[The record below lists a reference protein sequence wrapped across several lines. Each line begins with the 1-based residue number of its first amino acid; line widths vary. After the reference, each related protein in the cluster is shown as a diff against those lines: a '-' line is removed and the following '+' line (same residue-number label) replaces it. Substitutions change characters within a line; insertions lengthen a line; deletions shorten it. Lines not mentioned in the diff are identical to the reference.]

1 MNRQELKKILL
12 DQAVVES
19 MLAST
24 RRDIE
29 STLPKYFD
37 TDLVAIITGMRRV
50 GKSTLLQHI
59 RHHYKQ
65 SDFWLNFD
73 DERLVNFVLDDFQVL
88 LELFIELYGPQKT
101 LFFDEIQN
109 IPGWERFVRR
119 LHDQGYK
126 VFVTGSN
133 ANMLSRE
140 LGTHLTGRYSSLVL
154 YPFSFREFLRLKAPD
169 LLTVKNPNTTVR
181 AQIKKQFND
190 YFSLG
195 GLPFQLTQTDPDYL
209 SALYENILYRDIIT
223 RYKITGEQAIKTLA
237 HYLASNIGK
246 EVSFNNLK
254 KMIHVSS
261 HTTVSEYCHYF
272 EDSYLCYLL
281 NVYDYSLQKQT
292 RHHKKIY
299 FNDVAMAN
307 KIGFRHSED
316 HGHLLENIVYLEL
329 KRRHKEIFFH
339 KNKKECDFIV
349 KHGHKIVAALQVTVS
364 LENSGTKMR
373 EHNGLIEAMKTYHLS
388 EGYILTEDTDDEVD
402 IIIDSKKAVIKILP
416 IWQWLL

>member
-1 MNRQELKKILL
+1 MNKQTLKKILS
-12 DQAVVES
+12 DQSAVKNP
-19 MLAST
+19 LIST
-24 RRDIE
+24 RRDVE
-29 STLPKYFD
+29 ATLPQYFD
-37 TDLVAIITGMRRV
+37 NDLITIITGMRRV

-59 RHHYKQ
+59 RHQYAQ

-73 DERLVNFVLDDFQVL
+73 DERLVNFTLDDFQVL

-109 IPGWERFVRR
+109 IAGWERFVRR

-140 LGTHLTGRYSSLVL
+140 LGTHLTGRCSNLVL
-154 YPFSFREFLRLKAPD
+154 YPFSFREFLKLKAPD
-169 LLTVKNPNTTVR
+169 LLGIKNPDTMVR
-181 AQIKKQFND
+181 AQLKKQFND
-190 YFSLG
+190 YFTLG
-195 GLPFQLTQTDPDYL
+195 GLPFQLTQVDPDYL
-209 SALYENILYRDIIT
+209 SVLYENILYRDIIM
-223 RYKITGEQAIKTLA
+223 RNKITGEQAIKTLA

-254 KMIHVSS
+254 KMTHVAS
-261 HTTVSEYCHYF
+261 HTTISDYCHYF

-292 RHHKKIY
+292 RHQKKIY

-316 HGHLLENIVYLEL
+316 YGRLLENIVYLEL

-349 KHGHKIVAALQVTVS
+349 KQEHRIIAAYQVTVS
-364 LENSGTKMR
+364 LENDDTRTR
-373 EHNGLIEAMKTYHLS
+373 ECHGLIEAMETYHLS
-388 EGYILTEDTDDEVD
+388 EGYILTENTEDE
-402 IIIDSKKAVIKILP
+402 IDFMINNKKVVIKILP